1 MGGITT
7 GIGLFSGIDTATLI
21 QQLLSLEARPKALAQ
36 RRMAQLQLQQTAYM
50 DVNARMSA
58 LRSAASGFRT
68 NRTFSAMAA
77 SSSNANVLTATAG
90 IGASPGSYSFVV
102 DRLVSSQQL
111 LSRGFA
117 DRDISSVGATAFTFE
132 SAEARLD
139 RDVALAD
146 FNAGEGVKRGKI
158 VISQGS
164 SSATIDLSKAVTVND
179 VIDAI
184 NAAAEVDVTASV
196 SGGRFVLTSTA
207 DFSVSNA
214 AGFTTAESLGIKGSS
229 SSGTLNGSE
238 VYYAGSG
245 TALASLNDGNGVFI
259 GTDIS
264 TTRYDF
270 TIRIDPGGA
279 NLSVNVN
286 VGAKYDADLNLV
298 QGPVSTLGGVIE
310 RINAALTDAGLN
322 ADVSASL
329 SGGRIVLTDTQGR
342 SLQVVEKSGTSS
354 TARDLGILGSAT
366 GTLTGK
372 RVLAGLNTT
381 LVSNLNGGAGITGDG
396 TISFTARDGTSFSA
410 DLSGAETIRAVM
422 AAINDAAGNGGRIVA
437 SLNGAG
443 NGLLITDTT
452 GGGSN
457 LIVTGETAESL
468 GIATE
473 AGGVA
478 KSSVQGANLQHR
490 YVTLSTRVADLNGG
504 RGIGTGTFRLTDG
517 NGKTAVIDIG
527 TDTKTLADLIQ
538 EMNAQ
543 AGALGLNLVASSNAN
558 GDGLLVREKDGEPE
572 GGAAIKIEDLTGT
585 VARSLRIAGTASGTG
600 DDNFISGSYETTV
613 EFDAA
618 DTLDT
623 VVRKINEAGVGVRA
637 TVINDGSGSSPF
649 RISLVSAASGRAG
662 RFILD
667 DGGLAL
673 GLETLDAG
681 EDARVFFGSS
691 DPAKAVLLTSSTNTL
706 DTVVTGVTIDLHA
719 TNPNPVTL
727 TVSRD
732 TGSMEKAIDDF
743 ISAYNAVLDRVKTQ
757 TKFDQ
762 ETNVR
767 GPLLGDSTVANLLAS
782 MQRTI
787 LGEAKGVT
795 GRYTRLTEVG
805 VKVGEGGK
813 LSIDRNRLREAMES
827 DFAAVQEV
835 FAAREVAARE
845 EFIEIEPGVWVK
857 NTSTKDEFS
866 KLGVLYQV
874 EELAKQ
880 YVDSVDGVLR
890 QRDRTLATQIELQSK
905 RIEAFDV
912 RLEQRR
918 KQLEAQFLAME
929 RALAALQSQ
938 QSALAGISSLLG
950 AR

>member
-68 NRTFSAMAA
+68 NKTFSTMAA

-90 IGASPGSYSFVV
+90 VGASPGSYSFVV

-117 DRDISSVGATAFTFE
+117 DRDVSSVGATAFTFE

-146 FNAGEGVKRGKI
+146 FNGGEGIKRGKI
-158 VISQGS
+158 VIAQGS

-184 NAAAEVDVTASV
+184 NAAAEVDVTATV
-196 SGGRFVLTSTA
+196 SGGRFVLTGAT
-207 DFSVSNA
+207 DFSVSSA

-229 SSGTLNGSE
+229 ASGTLTGSE

-264 TTRYDF
+264 TSRYDL
-270 TIRIDPGGA
+270 TITIDPGGA
-279 NLSVNVN
+279 NQSVNVN
-286 VGAKYDADLNLV
+286 IGTVYDAELNAV
-298 QGPVSTLGGVIE
+298 KGPVSTLGGVVE

-322 ADVSASL
+322 ADVAASL
-329 SGGRIVLTDTQGR
+329 SGGRIVLTDAQSRTV
-342 SLQVVEKSGTSS
+342 QVTEKSGTSS
-354 TARDLGILGSAT
+354 TAKDLGILGSAT
-366 GTLTGK
+366 GTLTGR

-381 LVSNLNGGAGITGDG
+381 LVSNLNGGSGIAGDG
-396 TISFTARDGTSFSA
+396 QVSFTARDGTSFTA
-410 DLSGAETIRAVM
+410 DLSGAETIRAIVT
-422 AAINDAAGNGGRIVA
+422 AINDAAGNGGRIVA

-468 GIATE
+468 GIATD
-473 AGGVA
+473 AGGVGE
-478 KSSVQGANLQHR
+478 SSVQGTNLQHR
-490 YVTLSTRVADLNGG
+490 YVTLSTRVSDLNGG

-517 NGKTAVIDIG
+517 SGKTAVIDIG

-543 AGALGLNLVASSNAN
+543 ASALGLNLVASINAT
-558 GDGLLVREKDGEPE
+558 GDGLLVAEKDGEPQ
-572 GGAAIKIEDLTGT
+572 GGAAIKVEDLTGT
-585 VARSLRIAGTASGTG
+585 VAKSLRIAGTASGTG
-600 DDNFISGSYETTV
+600 DDNVINGSYETTV

-637 TVINDGSGSSPF
+637 TVINDGSGSTPF
-649 RISLVSAASGRAG
+649 RISLVAAASGRAG

-667 DGGLAL
+667 DGGLSL
-673 GLETLDAG
+673 GLETLNAG

-706 DTVVTGVTIDLHA
+706 DTVVTGVTIDLHS
-719 TNPNPVTL
+719 TNANPVTL

-732 TGSMEKAIDDF
+732 TGGIEKAIDDF
-743 ISAYNAVLDRVKTQ
+743 ISAYNAVLDRIKTQ
-757 TKFDQ
+757 TKFDP

-805 VKVGEGGK
+805 VRVGEGGK
-813 LSIDRNRLREAMES
+813 LSIDRNRLREAMET
-827 DFAAVQEV
+827 DFAAVQDV
-835 FAAREVAARE
+835 FAAREVAAKE
-845 EFIEIEPGVWVK
+845 EFVEVEPGVWVK

-866 KLGVLYQV
+866 KLGVLFRV
-874 EELAKQ
+874 EELAKE

-890 QRDRTLATQIELQSK
+890 QRDRTLTTQIELQSK

-938 QSALAGISSLLG
+938 QSALAGLSSLLG

>member
-90 IGASPGSYSFVV
+90 ISASPGSYSFVV

-207 DFSVSNA
+207 DFSVSSA

-543 AGALGLNLVASSNAN
+543 AGALGLNLVASINAN

>member
-36 RRMAQLQLQQTAYM
+36 RRMAQLQLQQTAYL

-68 NRTFSAMAA
+68 NKTFSAMAA

-90 IGASPGSYSFVV
+90 VGASPGSDSFIV

-117 DRDISSVGATAFTFE
+117 DRDVSSVGATAFTFE

-146 FNAGEGVKRGKI
+146 FNGGEGVKRGKI
-158 VISQGS
+158 VITQGS
-164 SSATIDLSKAVTVND
+164 ASATIDLSKAVTVND

-184 NAAAEVDVTASV
+184 NAAAEVDVTADV
-196 SGGRFVLTSTA
+196 SDGRFVLTGTTG
-207 DFSVSNA
+207 FSVSSA

-229 SSGTLNGSE
+229 SSGTLTGAE

-245 TALASLNDGNGVFI
+245 TSLTSLNDGNGVFI

-264 TTRYDF
+264 TSRYDF
-270 TIRIDPGGA
+270 TITIDPGGA
-279 NLSVNVN
+279 NQAVNVN
-286 VGAKYDADLNLV
+286 IGTVYDAELNV
-298 QGPVSTLGGVIE
+298 VKGPVSTLGGVIE

-329 SGGRIVLTDTQGR
+329 SGGRIVLADAQNRTV
-342 SLQVVEKSGTSS
+342 QVTEKSGTSS
-354 TARDLGILGSAT
+354 TAKDLGILGSAT
-366 GTLTGK
+366 GTLTGQ

-381 LVSNLNGGAGITGDG
+381 LVSNLNGGSGIAGDG
-396 TISFTARDGTSFSA
+396 LASFTARDGTSFTV
-410 DLSGAETIRAVM
+410 DLSGAETIRAIVT
-422 AAINDAAGNGGRIVA
+422 AINDAAGNDGRIVA

-457 LIVTGETAESL
+457 LIVSGETAESL
-468 GIATE
+468 GIATD
-473 AGGVA
+473 AGGVGE
-478 KSSVQGANLQHR
+478 SSVQGSNLQHR
-490 YVTLSTRVADLNGG
+490 YITLSTRVADLNGG

-517 NGKTAVIDIG
+517 SGKTAVIDIG
-527 TDTKTLADLIQ
+527 ADTKTLADLIQ
-538 EMNAQ
+538 EVNAQ
-543 AGALGLNLVASSNAN
+543 ASALGLNLVVSINAN
-558 GDGLLVREKDGEPE
+558 GDGLLVAEKDGEPE
-572 GGAAIKIEDLTGT
+572 GGAAIKVEDLTGT
-585 VARSLRIAGTASGTG
+585 VAKSLRIAGTASGTG
-600 DDNFISGSYETTV
+600 DDNFINGSYETTV

-618 DTLDT
+618 DTLDA

-637 TVINDGSGSSPF
+637 TVINDGSGSTPF

-667 DGGLAL
+667 DGGLSL
-673 GLETLDAG
+673 GLETLNAG

-706 DTVVTGVTIDLHA
+706 DTVVTGVTIDLHSTSA
-719 TNPNPVTL
+719 NPVEL

-732 TGSMEKAIDDF
+732 TGGIEKAIDDF
-743 ISAYNAVLDRVKTQ
+743 IAAYNAVIDRIKTQ

-805 VKVGEGGK
+805 VRVGEGGT
-813 LSIDRNRLREAMES
+813 LSIDRNRLREAMET
-827 DFAAVQEV
+827 DFAAVQDV
-835 FAAREVAARE
+835 FAAREIAARE
-845 EFIEIEPGVWVK
+845 EFVEVEPGVWVK

-866 KLGVLYQV
+866 KLGVLFRI
-874 EELAKQ
+874 EELAKE

-890 QRDRTLATQIELQSK
+890 QRDRTLATQIELQGK

-938 QSALAGISSLLG
+938 QSALAGLSSLLG
-950 AR
+950 SR

>member
-36 RRMAQLQLQQTAYM
+36 RRMAQLQLQQTAFM

-58 LRSAASGFRT
+58 LRTAASGFRT
-68 NRTFSAMAA
+68 NKTFSAMAA

-90 IGASPGSYSFVV
+90 VGASPGSYSFVV

-117 DRDISSVGATAFTFE
+117 DRDVSSVGATAFTFE

-146 FNAGEGVKRGKI
+146 FNGGEGVKRGKI
-158 VISQGS
+158 VIAQGS

-196 SGGRFVLTSTA
+196 SGGRFVMTSTA
-207 DFSVSNA
+207 DFSVSSA

-229 SSGTLNGSE
+229 ASGTLNGTE

-245 TALASLNDGNGVFI
+245 TALAALNDGNGVFI
-259 GTDIS
+259 GSDIS
-264 TTRYDF
+264 TSRYDF
-270 TIRIDPGGA
+270 AITIDPGGA

-286 VGAKYDADLNLV
+286 IGSVYDSELNVV

-322 ADVSASL
+322 SDVSASL
-329 SGGRIVLTDTQGR
+329 SGGRVVLTDAQNRTI
-342 SLQVVEKSGTSS
+342 QVAEKSATSS
-354 TARDLGILGSAT
+354 TVKDLGILGSAT
-366 GTLTGK
+366 GTLTG
-372 RVLAGLNTT
+372 RRILAGLNTT
-381 LVSNLNGGAGITGDG
+381 LVSNLNGGSGIAGDG
-396 TISFTARDGTSFSA
+396 TVSFTARDGTVFSA
-410 DLSGAETIRAVM
+410 DLSGAETIRAIVT
-422 AAINDAAGNGGRIVA
+422 AINDAAGNGGRIVA

-468 GIATE
+468 GIATDP
-473 AGGVA
+473 GGVA
-478 KSSVQGANLQHR
+478 SSSVQGTNLQHR

-517 NGKTAVIDIG
+517 SGKTAVIDIG

-543 AGALGLNLVASSNAN
+543 ASALGLNLVASINAN
-558 GDGLLVREKDGEPE
+558 GDGLLVREKNGEPE

-585 VARSLRIAGTASGTG
+585 VAKSLRIAGTAAGTG
-600 DDNFISGSYETTV
+600 DDNFINGSYETTV

-618 DTLDT
+618 DTLDA
-623 VVRKINEAGVGVRA
+623 VVKKINEAGVGVRA
-637 TVINDGSGSSPF
+637 TIINDGTGSSPF

-673 GLETLDAG
+673 GLETLNAG

-706 DTVVTGVTIDLHA
+706 DTVVTGVTIDLHS
-719 TNPNPVTL
+719 TNANPVTL

-732 TGSMEKAIDDF
+732 TGGIEKAIDDF

-757 TKFDQ
+757 TKFDP

-787 LGEAKGVT
+787 LGEAEGVT

-805 VKVGEGGK
+805 VRAGEGGK
-813 LSIDRNRLREAMES
+813 LSLDRNRLREAMET

-835 FAAREVAARE
+835 FAAREVAAKE
-845 EFIEIEPGVWVK
+845 EFIEVEPGVWVK
-857 NTSTKDEFS
+857 NTSTQDEFS
-866 KLGVLYQV
+866 KLGVLFRV

-890 QRDRTLATQIELQSK
+890 QRDRTLTTQIELQSK

>member
-7 GIGLFSGIDTATLI
+7 GIGLFSGIDTGTLI
-21 QQLLSLEARPKALAQ
+21 QQLLSLEARPRALAQ

-77 SSSNANVLTATAG
+77 SSSNANVLTARAG
-90 IGASPGSYSFVV
+90 LGASPGSYSFVV

-117 DRDISSVGATAFTFE
+117 DRDVSSVGATAFTFE
-132 SAEARLD
+132 SADARLD
-139 RDVALAD
+139 RDVSLAD

-158 VISQGS
+158 VIAQGS

-196 SGGRFVLTSTA
+196 SGGRFVLTSTT
-207 DFSVSNA
+207 DFSVSSA

-229 SSGTLNGSE
+229 SSGTLNGAE

-245 TALASLNDGNGVFI
+245 TALASLNDGNGVLV

-264 TTRYDF
+264 ATRYDF
-270 TIRIDPGGA
+270 TIKIDPGGA

-286 VGAKYDADLNLV
+286 VGSKYDTELNLM

-310 RINAALTDAGLN
+310 RINAALSEAGLSS
-322 ADVSASL
+322 DVSASL
-329 SGGRIVLTDTQGR
+329 SGGRIVLTDAQARTV
-342 SLQVVEKSGTSS
+342 QVVEKSGTSS
-354 TARDLGILGSAT
+354 TARDLGILGSGT

-381 LVSNLNGGAGITGDG
+381 LVSNLNGGAGIAGDG
-396 TISFTARDGTSFSA
+396 LISFTSRDGTSFSA
-410 DLSGAETIRAVM
+410 DLSGAETIRAIM
-422 AAINDAAGNGGRIVA
+422 SAINDAAGNGGRIVA
-437 SLNGAG
+437 ALNGAG

-452 GGGSN
+452 GGVSN
-457 LIVTGETAESL
+457 LIITGETAESL
-468 GIATE
+468 GIATDV
-473 AGGVA
+473 GGVA

-490 YVTLSTRVADLNGG
+490 YVTLSTRVTDLNGG

-517 NGKTAVIDIG
+517 SGKTAVIDIG

-543 AGALGLNLVASSNAN
+543 AGALGLNLVASINTN

-572 GGAAIKIEDLTGT
+572 GGSAIKIEDLTGP
-585 VARSLRIAGTASGTG
+585 VARSLRIVGTASGTG
-600 DDNFISGSYETTV
+600 NDNFISGSYETTV
-613 EFDAA
+613 EFDPA
-618 DTLDT
+618 DTLD
-623 VVRKINEAGVGVRA
+623 VVVKKINEAGVGVRA
-637 TVINDGSGSSPF
+637 TIINDGSGSSPF
-649 RISLVSAASGRAG
+649 RVSLVSAASGRAG

-667 DGGLAL
+667 DGGLSL
-673 GLETLDAG
+673 GLETLNAG

-719 TNPNPVTL
+719 TNSNPVTL

-732 TGSMEKAIDDF
+732 TAGMEKAIDDF

-805 VKVGEGGK
+805 VRAGEGGK

-827 DFAAVQEV
+827 DFAAVVEV
-835 FAAREVAARE
+835 FAAREVAAKE
-845 EFIEIEPGVWVK
+845 EFIEVEPGVWVK
-857 NTSTKDEFS
+857 NTSTKDEYS
-866 KLGVLYQV
+866 KLGVLFQV

>member
-58 LRSAASGFRT
+58 LRTAASGFRT
-68 NRTFSAMAA
+68 NKTFSTMAA

-90 IGASPGSYSFVV
+90 VGASPGSYSFVV

-117 DRDISSVGATAFTFE
+117 DRDVSSIGATAFTFE

-158 VISQGS
+158 VIAQGS

-184 NAAAEVDVTASV
+184 NAAAEVDVTATV
-196 SGGRFVLTSTA
+196 SGGRFVLTSAT
-207 DFSVSNA
+207 DFSVSSA

-229 SSGTLNGSE
+229 ASGTLTGSE

-264 TTRYDF
+264 TSRYDL
-270 TIRIDPGGA
+270 TITIDPGGA
-279 NLSVNVN
+279 NQSVNVN
-286 VGAKYDADLNLV
+286 IGSVYDAELNV
-298 QGPVSTLGGVIE
+298 VKGPVSTLGGVIE

-322 ADVSASL
+322 ADVTASL
-329 SGGRIVLTDTQGR
+329 SGGRIVLTDAQNRTV
-342 SLQVVEKSGTSS
+342 QVTEKSGTSS
-354 TARDLGILGSAT
+354 TAKDLGILGSAT
-366 GTLTGK
+366 GTLTGG

-381 LVSNLNGGAGITGDG
+381 LVSNLNGGSGMAGDG
-396 TISFTARDGTSFSA
+396 QVSFTARDGTSFTA
-410 DLSGAETIRAVM
+410 DLSGAETIRAIVT
-422 AAINDAAGNGGRIVA
+422 AINDAAGNGGRIVA

-452 GGGSN
+452 GGSTN

-468 GIATE
+468 GIATD

-478 KSSVQGANLQHR
+478 ESSVQGTNLQHR

-517 NGKTAVIDIG
+517 SGKTAVVDIG

-543 AGALGLNLVASSNAN
+543 ASALGLNLIASINAT
-558 GDGLLVREKDGEPE
+558 GDGLRVAEKDGEPQ
-572 GGAAIKIEDLTGT
+572 GGAAIKVEDLTGT
-585 VARSLRIAGTASGTG
+585 VAKSLRIAGAASGTG
-600 DDNFISGSYETTV
+600 DDNVINGSYETTV
-613 EFDAA
+613 EFEAA

-637 TVINDGSGSSPF
+637 TVINDGSGSTPF

-667 DGGLAL
+667 DGGLSL
-673 GLETLDAG
+673 GLETLNAG

-706 DTVVTGVTIDLHA
+706 DTVVTGVTIDLHS
-719 TNPNPVTL
+719 TNANPVTL

-732 TGSMEKAIDDF
+732 TGGIEKAIDDF
-743 ISAYNAVLDRVKTQ
+743 ISAYNAVLDRIKTQ
-757 TKFDQ
+757 TKYDT

-805 VKVGEGGK
+805 VRVGEGGT
-813 LSIDRNRLREAMES
+813 LSIDRNRLREAMET

-835 FAAREVAARE
+835 FAAREVAAKE
-845 EFIEIEPGVWVK
+845 EFVEVEPGVWVK

-866 KLGVLYQV
+866 KLGVLFRV
-874 EELAKQ
+874 EELAKE

-890 QRDRTLATQIELQSK
+890 QRDRTLATQIELQGK

-938 QSALAGISSLLG
+938 QSALAGLSSLLG

>member
-543 AGALGLNLVASSNAN
+543 AGALGLNLVASINAN

-667 DGGLAL
+667 D
-673 GLETLDAG
+673 E
-681 EDARVFFGSS
+681 
-691 DPAKAVLLTSSTNTL
+691 
-706 DTVVTGVTIDLHA
+706 I
-719 TNPNPVTL
+719 
-727 TVSRD
+727 
-732 TGSMEKAIDDF
+732 
-743 ISAYNAVLDRVKTQ
+743 
-757 TKFDQ
+757 
-762 ETNVR
+762 
-767 GPLLGDSTVANLLAS
+767 
-782 MQRTI
+782 
-787 LGEAKGVT
+787 
-795 GRYTRLTEVG
+795 GRAHV
-805 VKVGEGGK
+805 
-813 LSIDRNRLREAMES
+813 
-827 DFAAVQEV
+827 
-835 FAAREVAARE
+835 
-845 EFIEIEPGVWVK
+845 
-857 NTSTKDEFS
+857 
-866 KLGVLYQV
+866 
-874 EELAKQ
+874 
-880 YVDSVDGVLR
+880 
-890 QRDRTLATQIELQSK
+890 
-905 RIEAFDV
+905 
-912 RLEQRR
+912 
-918 KQLEAQFLAME
+918 
-929 RALAALQSQ
+929 
-938 QSALAGISSLLG
+938 
-950 AR
+950 